1 MKTSKIVAVLML
13 VAVLVAACGGT
24 SSVAPTVQPTTAPTQ
39 PANQPA
45 TVPTTQPANQP
56 TSAPAEVE
64 VKIAGFAF
72 DPASV
77 TVKVGTTVKWINQ
90 DSAAHTVTADDGS
103 WNSGSLAKG
112 QSFSQVFTQAGT
124 YTYQCTVH
132 PSMKGTVV
140 VTQ

>member
-1 MKTSKIVAVLML
+1 MKTSKIIAALML
-13 VAVLVAACGGT
+13 VAVLVAACGSG
-24 SSVAPTVQPTTAPTQ
+24 SSAAPTVQPGVQPTTAPT
-39 PANQPA
+39 
-45 TVPTTQPANQP
+45 TQPGNQP
-56 TSAPAEVE
+56 TSVPAEVE

-77 TVKVGTTVKWINQ
+77 TVKVGTTVKWTNQ